1 MTSEASVARWRLVA
15 CLLLA
20 AGLHAAIFAW
30 VDFPSRPTPRPRPA
44 IDLSLVTSTAAEAKT
59 PNVAVVADYQADMAT
74 PAPIQPAT
82 APARKVTP
90 LAPAATS
97 TPAPAARFAP
107 DPVDRAVADL
117 VRAVASEARRA
128 GPKRMLRF
136 VGTPTRPDFAF
147 YFQAWRRKVERVG
160 KINYPAEA
168 RRRKLV
174 GSLRLVVTIAAD
186 GALLDARLLETS
198 GHEVLD
204 QAALRIVRLA
214 APYAPFPPAMREAA
228 DTLAIERTW
237 QFRGTEGFF

>member
-1 MTSEASVARWRLVA
+1 MTPEASVARWRLVA

-30 VDFPSRPTPRPRPA
+30 VDFPSRPTPRPRP
-44 IDLSLVTSTAAEAKT
+44 IIELSLVTSTATEAKT
-59 PNVAVVADYQADMAT
+59 PSVAVVADYQADMAA

-82 APARKVTP
+82 APTRKPPP
-90 LAPAATS
+90 LSPATTS
-97 TPAPAARFAP
+97 TPVPAARFAP
-107 DPVDRAVADL
+107 DPVDRTVADL
-117 VRAVASEARRA
+117 VRAVAGEARRA
-128 GPKRMLRF
+128 GTKRTLRF

-174 GSLRLVVTIAAD
+174 GSLRLVVVIAAD
-186 GALLDARLLETS
+186 GALRDARLLETS

-214 APYAPFPPAMREAA
+214 APYAPFPPAMREVA